1 MSISV
6 TIVDGPLQPA
16 EMPASDGAGAA
27 IRFDGIV
34 RPTEGAAPIAA
45 LDYEVYQPMAERQ
58 LASLAG
64 VMCRKHGLMALRV
77 WHSRG
82 RVPAGQV
89 SFRLEIAAAHRQE
102 ALAAMGEFID
112 QMKQH
117 VPIWKNAVPLGDSN
131 RS

>member
-16 EMPASDGAGAA
+16 ETPVPDGAGAT
-27 IRFDGIV
+27 IRFDGVV
-34 RPTEGAAPIAA
+34 RPTEGEAEIAA

-58 LASLAG
+58 LSSLA
-64 VMCRKHGLMALRV
+64 REIRQKHGLCAVRV

-82 RVPAGQV
+82 RVPVCRV
-89 SFRLEIAAAHRQE
+89 SFRLEISSLHRQE
-102 ALAAMGEFID
+102 GLAAMEEFIE
-112 QMKQH
+112 QMKQQ
-117 VPIWKNAVPLGDSN
+117 VPIWKHVVPRGADI